1 MGVEGEVGEE
11 RVAVLSALDVHP
23 GVRELGQRVLGVPL
37 VVCAPRLVQSLMV
50 CRAQGEQIGDVLVAE
65 VVVGAVV
72 ELVARRA
79 ADGARVGR
87 AWVSVVGVAQLT
99 PPR

>member
-37 VVCAPRLVQSLMV
+37 VVCPPRAVQSFMV
-50 CRAQGEQIGDVLVAE
+50 R
-65 VVVGAVV
+65 
-72 ELVARRA
+72 
-79 ADGARVGR
+79 
-87 AWVSVVGVAQLT
+87 
-99 PPR
+99 